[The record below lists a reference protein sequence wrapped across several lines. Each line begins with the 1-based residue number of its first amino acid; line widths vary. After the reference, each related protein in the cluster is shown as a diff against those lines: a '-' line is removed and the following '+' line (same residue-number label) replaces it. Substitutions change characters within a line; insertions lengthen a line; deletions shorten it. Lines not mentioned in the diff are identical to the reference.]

1 MSAVPR
7 LHVDHPLSEGQTVPL
22 SQGQAHY
29 LGNVLRL
36 GPGAEVTLF
45 NGRDGEWR
53 SRIVE
58 IGKRGGLVLAEAR
71 LRAQVMPPDLWLVFA
86 PIRKARLEMLV
97 EKAVELGVARLVPV
111 LTERTNA
118 ERVRPEKMA
127 AHALEAAEQCGALF
141 VPPVAPPARLG
152 AVLDAWPE
160 GRDLWVCDE
169 ALAGAGPEK
178 SAGEPGPGAVLIGP
192 EGGLTPAERER
203 LSALPFARRIAL
215 GPRILR
221 AETAAMAALVLWQS
235 LRGDWR

>member
-22 SQGQAHY
+22 SQGQVHY

-36 GPGAEVTLF
+36 GAGAEVTLF
-45 NGRDGEWR
+45 NGHDGEWR
-53 SRIVE
+53 ARIAE
-58 IGKRGGLVLAEAR
+58 LAKRGGLLLAEVR

-86 PIRKARLEMLV
+86 PIRKARLEVLV

-118 ERVRPEKMA
+118 ERVRPEKME

-160 GRDLWVCDE
+160 GRDLWFCDE
-169 ALAGAGPEK
+169 ALAGSGNV
-178 SAGEPGPGAVLIGP
+178 EPPREAGPGAVLIGP
-192 EGGLTPAERER
+192 EGGFSSAERDQ
-203 LSALPFARRIAL
+203 LAALPFARRIAL

-221 AETAAMAALVLWQS
+221 AETAALAALVLWQS